1 MEDAAIGEV
10 LVPERDL
17 QRRVAELGAEVSR
30 DYEGRT
36 PLLVADSQGV
46 RIRRAAVRGQEASG
60 LTLS

>member
-10 LVPERDL
+10 LVPEQDL

-36 PLLVADSQGV
+36 PLCWS
-46 RIRRAAVRGQEASG
+46 RS
-60 LTLS
+60 